1 MIINIFITFSFFSYG
16 YEIILKK
23 IEVGNNP
30 YLQKMKNNYE
40 KYNELINILMEKRNN
55 FEKESI
61 LNLENDN
68 SLYED
73 LLCVIC
79 YKQIANTQLKPCMHR
94 GCKECI
100 LTYMLDN
107 IKCFMCRQPI
117 ESVQTL
123 SKEEIEKEKEKIKE
137 KNKKNEND
145 INSGDNKEIKEEEN
159 KDNDNKDNINNNIPN
174 NITPNPD
181 NDDNNDDKN
190 DSFNFSDE

>member
-1 MIINIFITFSFFSYG
+1 
-16 YEIILKK
+16 
-23 IEVGNNP
+23 
-30 YLQKMKNNYE
+30 
-40 KYNELINILMEKRNN
+40 MEKRNN

-107 IKCFMCRQPI
+107 VKCFMCRQPI

-123 SKEEIEKEKEKIKE
+123 SKEEIEKEKEKIKD
-137 KNKKNEND
+137 KNKKNSDD
-145 INSGDNKEIKEEEN
+145 ISTGDNNKEIKEDEN
-159 KDNDNKDNINNNIPN
+159 KDKDNKDNILNI
-174 NITPNPD
+174 ITPNFY
-181 NDDNNDDKN
+181 NNNDDKN